1 MRVLAVLVA
10 MLMASGTAMAQS
22 STIDNLDTPTPTTLY
37 FHLDAHQDFPI
48 NTQPPD
54 DRYAKGS
61 TRGLLA
67 STTTCTPE
75 GTPGQFH
82 QDHHTVYGFSTP
94 GYVEYE
100 YEEDGG
106 PRIHPERGLAYN
118 VRLDDDTGMTGYWY
132 LRTTVDSGQASSDI
146 NNMPVLVPQ
155 VVVRFTMRTGD
166 EVSFGAEAYNQGEV
180 IAQGE
185 SEPVALVPSEE
196 TPGYHPQEDGSHVY
210 EIQVPLDVKKDEIPA
225 DEDTGGYNMRV
236 DVFTQ
241 VPGCDSDPDSS
252 FMPGSVEI
260 YTSPDYRPRLDL
272 TVMNP
277 VRIEYIHPQFV
288 GDDLLIH
295 TSLNSPWGNYDVDET
310 EGGITMDVSGPTA
323 ASNVFRV
330 AFEQKHHEHGF
341 HFEAVDVTYQWDY
354 EQDQAADATYDL
366 TVTVWNDQR
375 TASATGSATIDVG
388 SLTATDDEGNVV
400 QQVQTEEKDTPLP
413 VWLPLLGVLV
423 AALLLRRRS

>member
-1 MRVLAVLVA
+1 MRVVAFLLAL
-10 MLMASGTAMAQS
+10 LMASSVAMAQS
-22 STIDNLDTPTPTTLY
+22 STIDNPEVSTPTTLY

-118 VRLDDDTGMTGYWY
+118 VLLDDEGMTGYWY
-132 LRTTVDSGQASSDI
+132 LKTTVDSNQASSDI
-146 NNMPVLVPQ
+146 NNLPVLVPQ

-166 EVSFGAEAYNQGEV
+166 EVSFGAEAYNEGEV
-180 IAQGE
+180 IAIGE
-185 SEPVALVPSEE
+185 SAPVVLLPSEE
-196 TPGYHPQEDGSHVY
+196 TPGYHAQDDGSHVY

-225 DEDTGGYNMRV
+225 DEDTGGYNLRV

-241 VPGCDSDPDSS
+241 VPGCQEDPDAS
-252 FMPGSVEI
+252 FMPGSIEI
-260 YTSPDYRPRLDL
+260 YTSPEHRPRLDL
-272 TVMNP
+272 AVMNP
-277 VRIEYIHPQFV
+277 VRIDYIHPQFV
-288 GDDLLIH
+288 GTDLLIH

-310 EGGITMDVSGPTA
+310 EGGITMEVSGPTT
-323 ASNVFRV
+323 ASSVFRV
-330 AFEQKHHEHGF
+330 AFEQKHHQHGY

-354 EQDQAADATYDL
+354 AKDQAADASYDL

-400 QQVQTEEKDTPLP
+400 KQVETDEKETPIPAL
-413 VWLPLLGVLV
+413 LPLLGMVGAALV
-423 AALLLRRRS
+423 ARRRA